1 MSDYRVLQLTNTNI
15 GAVAADTALPL
26 GTITRKL
33 CCGNVQGTNTFAIGT
48 SGANFVQLNR
58 TGYYKVTYT
67 LSAVAAAAG
76 AVTVE
81 LTQNGTTVATAT
93 QTATAAGD
101 TANIA
106 LSFVVRVF
114 PNCSSV
120 AVNNPLT
127 LQLTNTGAALT
138 GGVSNFIVEKVY

>member
-15 GAVAADTALPL
+15 GAVAADTAFPL

-33 CCGNVQGTNTFAIGT
+33 CCGTAQGSNTFAVGT
-48 SGANFVQLNR
+48 TGANFVQLNR
-58 TGYYKVTYT
+58 IGYYKITYT
-67 LSAVAAAAG
+67 LSAVASAAG
-76 AVTVE
+76 AITIE
-81 LTQNGTTVATAT
+81 LSQNGTTLATAT

-101 TANIA
+101 TANLT

-120 AVNNPLT
+120 AVNNPAT
-127 LQLTNTGAALT
+127 LQVTNTGVALT